1 MLGGHRW
8 RRARR
13 VGFAE
18 PIGVARRPVVHE
30 EVGVRAS
37 TERLHA
43 GVEAL
48 GTLVVHDVTGGH
60 GHFMEVVCVVV
71 DFNGPRRS
79 GVSVF
84 LRHVHDEARCVRLET
99 VDVAQE
105 SRTLLVNPN
114 AINVRVF

>member
-30 EVGVRAS
+30 EVGVCAS
-37 TERLHA
+37 TEGLHA
-43 GVEAL
+43 CMETFGA
-48 GTLVVHDVTGGH
+48 LVVHDVTGGH
-60 GHFMEVVCVVV
+60 RHFMEVVRVVV
-71 DFNGPRRS
+71 DFNGPGRS
-79 GVSVF
+79 GISVF

-99 VDVAQE
+99 IDMAQE
-105 SRTLLVNPN
+105 SCTLLVNPN